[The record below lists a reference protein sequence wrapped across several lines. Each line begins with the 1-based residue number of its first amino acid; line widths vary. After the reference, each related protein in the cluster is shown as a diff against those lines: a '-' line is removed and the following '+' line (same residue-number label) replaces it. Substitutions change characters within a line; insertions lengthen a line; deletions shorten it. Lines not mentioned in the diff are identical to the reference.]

1 MTRKKAATTGKGKLK
16 KLKLKKE
23 TLKDLDAKSG
33 RKIKGGQ
40 VATYDPGCSAVTCA
54 TACGQKVCATNLLCP
69 PVTEGCQT
77 LVNCLPTFY
86 GCAIRR
92 G

>member
-1 MTRKKAATTGKGKLK
+1 MTKKTTGPKGKAR

-23 TLKDLDAKSG
+23 TIRDLDAKG

-54 TACGQKVCATNLLCP
+54 TGCGGPLCPTNNFCP
-69 PVTEGCQT
+69 PVTDGCQT

-86 GCAIRR
+86 GCNIRR
-92 G
+92 R

>member
-1 MTRKKAATTGKGKLK
+1 MTKKSTGPSKGKAR

-23 TLKDLDAKSG
+23 TLRDLDAKG

-54 TACGQKVCATNLLCP
+54 TACRQKVCATDILCP
-69 PVTEGCQT
+69 SVTDGCQT
-77 LVNCLPTFY
+77 LNCLPTFY
-86 GCAIRR
+86 GCAIKR
-92 G
+92 